1 MEIEWT
7 DEDPLTGAKR
17 YVQAEKFARKWRFRV
32 RFRRR
37 TNWEPAP
44 QVTREMWE
52 TLLDAL
58 ERRYPRREGVT
69 DEDLKQVRA
78 VIAAMDD
85 RKGISPQRHEDP
97 TKETEDRVDR
107 T

>member
-7 DEDPLTGAKR
+7 DEDPVTGAKR
-17 YVQAEKFARKWRFRV
+17 FVQAERFARRWRFRV

-44 QVTREMWE
+44 RVTRGMWE

-58 ERRYPRREGVT
+58 ERRSARREGVT
-69 DEDLKQVRA
+69 EEDLKQVRA
-78 VIAAMDD
+78 AVALL
-85 RKGISPQRHEDP
+85 RE
-97 TKETEDRVDR
+97 KEADHD
-107 T
+107 